1 MIAGDAI
8 TALIHGYAER
18 LDGGDLDGVAALFA
32 DATYGR
38 AGGPLRRGSADVR
51 AALAIVKLHDG
62 SPRTKHVITNLV
74 VDVDEARDTASAR
87 SYFTVLQAT
96 PALPLQVIVAGR
108 YEDRFDRAG
117 GEWRFRARVIHV
129 DLVGDVREHLLRSAG
144 AAG

>member
-1 MIAGDAI
+1 VTSTEAVA
-8 TALIHGYAER
+8 ALIHAYAAR

-38 AGGPLRRGSADVR
+38 AGGPLRRGSAEVR
-51 AALAIVKLHDG
+51 AALAVVKLHDG
-62 SPRTKHVITNLV
+62 IPRTKHVITNLV
-74 VDVDEARDTASAR
+74 VDVDEAAGTASAR

-96 PALPLQVIVAGR
+96 PSLPLQPVIAGR

-117 GEWRFRARVIHV
+117 TGWRFRARVIHV
-129 DLVGDVREHLLRSAG
+129 DLVGDLREHLHRPAG